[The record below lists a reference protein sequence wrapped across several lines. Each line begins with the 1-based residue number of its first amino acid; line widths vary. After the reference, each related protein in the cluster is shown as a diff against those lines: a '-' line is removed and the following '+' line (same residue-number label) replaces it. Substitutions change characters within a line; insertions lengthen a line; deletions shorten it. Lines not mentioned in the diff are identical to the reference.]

1 MVGGESPK
9 SPLASLI
16 SPQGDGY
23 LISTLQG
30 SPYGLHFDC
39 EWWPHLL
46 YGNQS
51 LDPTFSFVFY
61 ILACEWRGEGTLL
74 QLLGSQKLGSPLG
87 FADQSRVGANILFC
101 VFFKEIIL
109 FLTALD
115 LHCCAWAF
123 SSCLKRTAIF

>member
-16 SPQGDGY
+16 SPQGEGY

-30 SPYGLHFDC
+30 SPHGLHFDC
-39 EWWPHLL
+39 EWWPRLL

-61 ILACEWRGEGTLL
+61 ILACE
-74 QLLGSQKLGSPLG
+74 
-87 FADQSRVGANILFC
+87 
-101 VFFKEIIL
+101 
-109 FLTALD
+109 
-115 LHCCAWAF
+115 
-123 SSCLKRTAIF
+123 